1 MPSIFFGSKISGL
14 CIFWGLQYE
23 APSDP
28 SVMYTSSNP
37 LDTHSILIAIL
48 DWRRVPVFIK
58 TLKNCAKQES
68 VYFVI
73 YPKQGPKME
82 AVVLNR
88 VGNLGPFCPK
98 QGQGLRPSA
107 APLYTNMGQEPQ
119 PPGFEQPFPILDH
132 LRVARKVNCIK
143 TYLLLVWMGP

>member
-1 MPSIFFGSKISGL
+1 MVLGFRCDQWIRKIFIRTFFQRRVFRVLVFFWVGNFDAKYFFGSKISGL

-28 SVMYTSSNP
+28 SVMYTLSTP

-88 VGNLGPFCPK
+88 VGI
-98 QGQGLRPSA
+98 LRPFLS
-107 APLYTNMGQEPQ
+107 
-119 PPGFEQPFPILDH
+119 
-132 LRVARKVNCIK
+132 
-143 TYLLLVWMGP
+143 